1 MRNCSH
7 DLLDYHRDKIQLS
20 SNQKAQLRDRR
31 DANRGRIRDGLNKA
45 GIPQPQKFVSQGSY
59 AMQTT
64 IQEPEND
71 YDIDDGVVFNMESLR
86 GPRRANKTAL
96 EARQMIRDIVD
107 DGSFKT
113 ATRNQDKL
121 CEGLLVAMG
130 RSVSQGSYAMQT
142 TIQEPENDYDIDD
155 GVVFN
160 MESLRGPRR
169 ANKTALEARQMI
181 RDIVDDG
188 SFKTPPEIKHV
199 DIPVYRET
207 SAEQHYELASADW
220 KESDPEGVNGW
231 FKDES
236 SLSGEDGRIQIRQI
250 IRLMKAF
257 CVARQSYAL
266 PSGFVLTVLILENY
280 VGFDERL
287 DRALRNVMEKV
298 RDRLNN
304 SLYVRHPV
312 VDEWLIDSKS
322 SSKTE
327 KLRDVL
333 SNAIDEL
340 KTLDLPSCSRSKA
353 LRIWKWIFLTDYFGE
368 KIGDAEADEK
378 ATTSA
383 AIISSGQVPKPYGRM
398 P

>member
-31 DANRGRIRDGLNKA
+31 DANRGRIRDGLNNA

-86 GPRRANKTAL
+86 GPR
-96 EARQMIRDIVD
+96 
-107 DGSFKT
+107 S
-113 ATRNQDKL
+113 
-121 CEGLLVAMG
+121 
-130 RSVSQGSYAMQT
+130 
-142 TIQEPENDYDIDD
+142 
-155 GVVFN
+155 
-160 MESLRGPRR
+160 

-188 SFKTPPEIKHV
+188 SFKTPPEIKTNCVRVFYGDGPHV

-236 SLSGEDGRIQIRQI
+236 NLSGADGRIQIRQI
-250 IRLMKAF
+250 IRLLKAC

-312 VDEWLIDSKS
+312 VDESLIDSQS

-333 SNAIDEL
+333 RA
-340 KTLDLPSCSRSKA
+340 
-353 LRIWKWIFLTDYFGE
+353 
-368 KIGDAEADEK
+368 
-378 ATTSA
+378 
-383 AIISSGQVPKPYGRM
+383 
-398 P
+398 

>member
-113 ATRNQDKL
+113 
-121 CEGLLVAMG
+121 
-130 RSVSQGSYAMQT
+130 
-142 TIQEPENDYDIDD
+142 
-155 GVVFN
+155 
-160 MESLRGPRR
+160 
-169 ANKTALEARQMI
+169 
-181 RDIVDDG
+181 
-188 SFKTPPEIKHV
+188 PPEIKTNCVRVFYGDGPHV

-378 ATTSA
+378 ATTTA